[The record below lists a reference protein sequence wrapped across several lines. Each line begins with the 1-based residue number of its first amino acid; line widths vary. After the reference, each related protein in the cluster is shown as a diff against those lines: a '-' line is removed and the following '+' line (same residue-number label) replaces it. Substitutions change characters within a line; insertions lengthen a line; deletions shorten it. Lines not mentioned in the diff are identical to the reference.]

1 MIPISTTPTPAAV
14 DDARNLLAGL
24 LDADLAREPLLT
36 VGEAY
41 DHLEESHSGLWS
53 SPCSAHVAN
62 PAEALR
68 RAHGLLADTLD
79 ERQHELDPVELA
91 LAIRA
96 TTTALAL
103 LGASGD
109 VA

>member
-14 DDARNLLAGL
+14 DDARNLLACV

-36 VGEAY
+36 IGEAY

-53 SPCSAHVAN
+53 PPHSARVAN
-62 PAEALR
+62 PAEALG
-68 RAHGLLADTLD
+68 RAHSLLADTLD
-79 ERQHELDPVELA
+79 QRQHALDPIELA

-96 TTTALAL
+96 TATALAL
-103 LGASGD
+103 LRPGGD